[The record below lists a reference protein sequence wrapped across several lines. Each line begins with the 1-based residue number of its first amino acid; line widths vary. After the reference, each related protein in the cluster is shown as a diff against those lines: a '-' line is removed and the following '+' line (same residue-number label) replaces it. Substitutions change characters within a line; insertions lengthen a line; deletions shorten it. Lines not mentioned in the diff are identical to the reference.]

1 MGKLQK
7 NILVVLILSNML
19 FLRLSEM
26 CRPSRHK
33 TSFQRR
39 IDVETTPC
47 VYGKELFPDATLDEG
62 LEIPMHEIVIQLYS
76 STPNRKSRNYAQIQ
90 KIHSNRNHRFSE
102 DFRGRIVTWFASIRF
117 IKYLIGDLKWFN
129 NQPKN
134 KKKKLYGIHCVF
146 QLSIFFQQA
155 LYFFVNC
162 TLYKLYFV

>member
-7 NILVVLILSNML
+7 NILGLTLSNMI

-39 IDVETTPC
+39 IDLETTPC
-47 VYGKELFPDATLDEG
+47 VYGEELFPDATLDEA
-62 LEIPMHEIVIQLYS
+62 LHEIPMHETVIQLYS

-102 DFRGRIVTWFASIRF
+102 DFRGENS
-117 IKYLIGDLKWFN
+117 
-129 NQPKN
+129 
-134 KKKKLYGIHCVF
+134 
-146 QLSIFFQQA
+146 
-155 LYFFVNC
+155 
-162 TLYKLYFV
+162 

>member
-7 NILVVLILSNML
+7 NILGLTLSNMI

-62 LEIPMHEIVIQLYS
+62 LEIPMHETVIQLYS

-102 DFRGRIVTWFASIRF
+102 DFRGENS
-117 IKYLIGDLKWFN
+117 
-129 NQPKN
+129 
-134 KKKKLYGIHCVF
+134 
-146 QLSIFFQQA
+146 
-155 LYFFVNC
+155 
-162 TLYKLYFV
+162 